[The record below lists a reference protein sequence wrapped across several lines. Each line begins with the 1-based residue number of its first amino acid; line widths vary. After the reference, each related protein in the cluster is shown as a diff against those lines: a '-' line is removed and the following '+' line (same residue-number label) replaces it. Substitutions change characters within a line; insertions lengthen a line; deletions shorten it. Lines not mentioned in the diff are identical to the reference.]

1 MALRFLGLLGIAAQP
16 LLAQSTP
23 SPQHPYPHNASDTVY
38 RTEVLPVVTLVGA
51 GETNERTCL
60 PDAVGAQLFL
70 GKKSDLVVL
79 DRLPVPVV
87 TQSMRQILAK
97 VPGLHFWES
106 DPSGIQVGLATR
118 GLSPNRSW
126 EFNVRQNGADIAA
139 DPLGYP
145 EAYYTPPMQAV
156 QRIQV
161 VRGSGALQYGPQ
173 FGGTVDY
180 ILRDGSDQTRAWEG
194 EANQSVGHYGLMNS
208 FVGVGRKTKKAHGYA
223 FVDRRTGDGWRANS
237 AFETFT
243 LHANGTI
250 QLGNK
255 TDVRVEATHYTMLSQ
270 QPGGLPDSLLQ
281 VDPAQSLRARNW
293 FSTPWTT
300 AQLRLTHLL
309 PRGGRWETSV
319 FTTVASRESVG
330 FLAAI
335 SVPDTLRR
343 STGTWSPREVAVDH
357 YTYGAVESRWLQPV
371 GRHLLTAGIRG
382 YAGKTD
388 RKQKGLG
395 TNASDANFEPIG
407 AFGTR
412 LVFGSRSASVFA
424 EAAVRLT
431 KRWTVVPGFRLEG
444 LKTTGVA
451 VPKTR
456 TVPLAGVGS
465 TYRWKK
471 AEAYTNWTQNYRP
484 LLFSELG
491 AAALDEAIDP
501 LLKDVTGHTA
511 EVGFRTSGKRL
522 RLDLAAYHLRVVDR
536 VGRVSAVLPDGTTS
550 ILRTNTGNSRAL
562 GVEFLVD
569 GNALPATQTHW
580 ALPFFVSGSVQDVV
594 YTDGKYAG
602 NKVENAP
609 GTVVRAGLGLE
620 HTWGKQEAP
629 SSAGLHVQ
637 FSTVGAVYADAAN
650 TVEAPAAATIGQIPG
665 YKLLDISAQ
674 FKPMPSV
681 YLKLT
686 LQNAT
691 NVRYFTRR
699 ASGYPGPGALPGD
712 ARMGVATLGIRF

>member
-1 MALRFLGLLGIAAQP
+1 MALRFLGLLGIAAQS
-16 LLAQSTP
+16 LYAQPSS
-23 SPQHPYPHNASDTVY
+23 SPQRPYPNSASDTVY

-51 GETNERTCL
+51 GETNERTYL
-60 PDAVGAQLFL
+60 PDAVGAQLFV

-79 DRLPVPVV
+79 DRLSAPVV

-106 DPSGIQVGLATR
+106 DPSGIQAGIATR

-180 ILRDGSDQTRAWEG
+180 ILRDGSDQSRAWEG
-194 EANQSVGHYGLMNS
+194 EAIQSLGQYGLMNA
-208 FVGVGRKTKKAHGYA
+208 FVGLGRNTSKAHGYA
-223 FVDRRTGDGWRANS
+223 FVDRRTGNGWRTNS

-243 LHANGTI
+243 LHANGTL
-250 QLGNK
+250 QLGQN
-255 TDVRVEATHYTMLSQ
+255 TILRVEATHYTMLSQ

-281 VDPAQSLRARNW
+281 LDPSQSFRARNW

-319 FTTVASRESVG
+319 FTTLASRKSVG

-343 STGTWSPREVAVDH
+343 STGAWFPREVAVDR

-371 GRHLLTAGIRG
+371 GRHLLTAGVRG
-382 YAGKTD
+382 YRGQTD

-395 TNASDANFEPIG
+395 TNESDANFAPIG
-407 AFGTR
+407 AFGTQ

-456 TVPLAGVGS
+456 SVPLVGVGS

-471 AEAYTNWTQNYRP
+471 AEAYANWTQNYRP

-491 AAALDEAIDP
+491 AAAVDEAIDP

-522 RLDLAAYHLRVVDR
+522 RMDLAVYHLRVVDR
-536 VGRVSAVLPDGTTS
+536 VGRISSVQPDGTTS

-569 GNALPATQTHW
+569 GNALPATQAHW
-580 ALPFFVSGSVQDVV
+580 ALPFFVSGAVQEVV
-594 YTDGKYAG
+594 YTAGKYVG
-602 NKVENAP
+602 NQVENAP

-620 HTWGKQEAP
+620 RSWRDSDIRRSVSVHM
-629 SSAGLHVQ
+629 Q

-650 TVEAPAAATIGQIPG
+650 TAEAPAAATIGQIPS
-665 YKLLDISAQ
+665 YKLLDFSVQ
-674 FKPMPSV
+674 LKPMPSV
-681 YLKLT
+681 YLKLA

-691 NVRYFTRR
+691 NERYFTRR
-699 ASGYPGPGALPGD
+699 AGGYPGPGALPGD